1 MSQKY
6 QFVTTHASE
15 YPVTVL
21 CRVLEV
27 ARSGDYAWRQQRE
40 STRVQRD
47 QQLTAQIQTIFTESR
62 RTYGSPRVHAELH
75 AQGVHCARKRVARL
89 MRHAQLCARTRCRRV
104 QTTDSRHTEPV
115 APNLLSR
122 SFRAEAPNR
131 VWVADI
137 TYLPTREGWLYL
149 AVVLDLFARRV
160 VGWSMQPTL
169 ERGLVL
175 SALNHALQRRQP
187 PRDLLHHSDRGS
199 QYASADYQALLTH
212 AQMRRSMSRKGNCW
226 DNAAMESFFATLK
239 AELPVHVFDNH
250 AAARSAVFDYI
261 ERFYNRV
268 RLHSTLGYRSPI
280 AYERQH
286 VEQAT
291 AAYPCVHE
299 SGSSPLPPH
308 VP

>member
-6 QFVTTHASE
+6 QFVAAQASE

-21 CRVLEV
+21 CRVLGL
-27 ARSGDYAWRQQRE
+27 ARSGYYAWRQR
-40 STRVQRD
+40 SVSARHKRD
-47 QQLTAQIQTIFTESR
+47 QQLTSQIRTIFTDSR
-62 RTYGSPRVHAELH
+62 RTYGSPRVHAQLKG
-75 AQGVHCARKRVARL
+75 QGIRCARKRVARL
-89 MRHAQLCARTRCRRV
+89 MRQAQLCARGRRRSV
-104 QTTDSRHTEPV
+104 RTTDSRHSQPI

-122 SFRAEAPNR
+122 TFQAEAPNR

-137 TYLPTREGWLYL
+137 SYLPTREGWLYL
-149 AVVLDLFARRV
+149 AVVLDLFGRRI

-175 SALNHALQRRQP
+175 AALEHALQRRQP
-187 PRDLLHHSDRGS
+187 APNLLHHSDRGS
-199 QYASADYQALLTH
+199 QYASADYQALL
-212 AQMRRSMSRKGNCW
+212 AQAEMRSSMSRKGNCW

-239 AELPVHVFDNH
+239 AELPVSVFDSH

-280 AYERQH
+280 AYERQ
-286 VEQAT
+286 
-291 AAYPCVHE
+291 
-299 SGSSPLPPH
+299 
-308 VP
+308 